1 MRSHL
6 AAYSLAALPVQG
18 SAGAFSCF
26 RQLFLALVAVAVFG
40 LAGCG
45 GKVELLA
52 NIPERD
58 INDVIAELLN
68 KGISATKIA
77 GKEGNASVQ
86 VPTADV
92 ARALDVLRVAGLPRE
107 SFKAMGQVFTKDGLI
122 SSPLE
127 ERARYLYALSQE
139 LSGTLANID
148 GVLFARV
155 HLVLPERGTGLEKGS
170 PSSAAVFIKHRAEYD
185 IEILQPQVRRLVAN
199 SIPDLTAE
207 RVTVVLVASTSKPVP
222 APDTVS
228 VMGVKVPPGAA
239 AALESL
245 LWAMIVGMVLLGA
258 VAVGAGYL
266 AWRARSATPLE
277 SDEAA

>member
-1 MRSHL
+1 
-6 AAYSLAALPVQG
+6 
-18 SAGAFSCF
+18 
-26 RQLFLALVAVAVFG
+26 
-40 LAGCG
+40 
-45 GKVELLA
+45 
-52 NIPERD
+52 
-58 INDVIAELLN
+58 
-68 KGISATKIA
+68 
-77 GKEGNASVQ
+77 
-86 VPTADV
+86 
-92 ARALDVLRVAGLPRE
+92 
-107 SFKAMGQVFTKDGLI
+107 
-122 SSPLE
+122 
-127 ERARYLYALSQE
+127 
-139 LSGTLANID
+139 
-148 GVLFARV
+148 
-155 HLVLPERGTGLEKGS
+155 
-170 PSSAAVFIKHRAEYD
+170 VFIKHRAEYD